1 MKTIHRYELWAL
13 VTLLLA
19 SSCRQEDR
27 PGGVDG
33 IRFSAET
40 GYHSSTK
47 TAYAGGTVA
56 DGAKERI
63 DWVVGDQF
71 KLACAQ
77 ASPQVFSYQ
86 VNGGIT
92 ASGALSRATE
102 IVPVGHPNA
111 NGLQWG
117 TGTHHFYAVYP
128 ATAGVSTD
136 GVISATLPD
145 TQDGSTMTNCL
156 MWAGAIADANTDFT
170 LRFTPMVTT
179 FQFTVSGDGTGAGDI
194 EISAVELTSSLVA
207 LAGGFSAQITQGGGA
222 AEIQQSGG
230 GISYSVSGSRTIPA
244 VVTSGSGKNNSV
256 LITPSSPVTI
266 NDATS
271 YTFRVFVYP
280 SGRTVNSKDV
290 MDGLTVKYFTD
301 KGNRSLD
308 LKYSNAATNGTN
320 AGQWVAFPA
329 GRKINITGLQL
340 PAQLDSWRFNVSVGD
355 LANEISDI
363 AVLPVEVVDFD
374 N

>member
-1 MKTIHRYELWAL
+1 M
-13 VTLLLA
+13 
-19 SSCRQEDR
+19 
-27 PGGVDG
+27 
-33 IRFSAET
+33 
-40 GYHSSTK
+40 
-47 TAYAGGTVA
+47 
-56 DGAKERI
+56 
-63 DWVVGDQF
+63 
-71 KLACAQ
+71 
-77 ASPQVFSYQ
+77 
-86 VNGGIT
+86 NGGIT

-111 NGLQWG
+111 SGLQWG

-128 ATAGVSTD
+128 ATADVSTA

-156 MWAGAIADANTDFT
+156 MWAGASPDANTDFT

-179 FQFTVSGDGTGAGDI
+179 FQFTVGGDGTGAGDI

-222 AEIQQSGG
+222 AAIQQSGG

-256 LITPSSPVTI
+256 RITPSAPVTI
-266 NDATS
+266 NDAKS

-280 SGRTVNSKDV
+280 SGRTVNGADV

-308 LKYSNAATNGTN
+308 LKYSDAATNGTN

-329 GRKINITGLQL
+329 GRKINIAGLQL
-340 PAQLDSWRFNVSVGD
+340 PVQLNGWTFSVSAGEMSD
-355 LANEISDI
+355 EISDVVI
-363 AVLPVEVVDFD
+363 SPVNMTEFTPEDGGTMEDLGYNGNTEPYDPGGTLGFE
-374 N
+374 